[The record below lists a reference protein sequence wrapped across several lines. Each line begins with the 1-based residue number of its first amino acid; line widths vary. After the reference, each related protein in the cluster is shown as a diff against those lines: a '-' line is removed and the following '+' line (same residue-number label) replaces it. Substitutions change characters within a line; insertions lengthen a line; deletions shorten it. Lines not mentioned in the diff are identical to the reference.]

1 MANPLFKHLLVTG
14 MLCAGTTLLFT
25 GCIDD
30 SYDLNKVDLTMK
42 LNTEGLG
49 VKLGNTDLIALAD
62 IIDEDETVKTEANGL
77 YYLVKDGTSN
87 FNVKVDN
94 MTTSFNDTKLDM
106 DAPVLEYK
114 DVYEQLR
121 DKGFPVTHG
130 STLPIPVGFEM
141 HGSAEGN
148 QKIDFSITDVND
160 VKQVK
165 TIDLQRSK
173 VALTLTEAN
182 HPATLNLGVTHLK
195 NIRLYLPKFLGV
207 TDVAPGW
214 ELKEGN
220 VLVYTKNGGTY
231 NYNRNNPEIC
241 SVYLNKVALDQTKN
255 QGLVNEKK
263 EIELTPAE
271 LNIRMTAEQV
281 FFENRAGRELSMN
294 VGDQASV
301 RLDIKVPNNVLNIN
315 QVTGIFNPAINPDNE
330 RIDVSNDLPD
340 FLQDKDVRIVATNP
354 TIRFH
359 ANMSTLPVGID
370 MRGTLTAVKE
380 NGAFENG
387 ATTKVV
393 KLDKGVMEMGRDN
406 YVYYCNQGNTPYD
419 PEGAKAGAATVKNTA
434 NIGDLITELP
444 DYLEVN
450 LRDNQINVKNEYY
463 TVQLGR
469 DYHVDADYSV
479 FVPFEFDRG
488 LKVVYN
494 DSTESMHSDLK
505 DLSATGTLEVMA
517 DAYNTIP
524 LELLVGLKAVDVDG
538 NELPVE
544 FNTAE
549 AHVVPGDGS
558 TYTMNGEVKQRSGSE
573 VMTPIKITAKLDDKD
588 LLSRIDKLCFNI
600 HADATGSNKL
610 VSTQYLKLNNIKIKL
625 HAGVIADFN

>member
-30 SYDLNKVDLTMK
+30 SYDLDKVDLTMK
-42 LNTEGLG
+42 LNTDGLG

-62 IIDEDETVKTEANGL
+62 ILDEDETVKTEANGL

-106 DAPVLEYK
+106 NTPVLQYN
-114 DVYEQLR
+114 DVFKQLR
-121 DKGFPVTHG
+121 DAGIPVTEGH
-130 STLPIPVGFEM
+130 TLPIPADFEM
-141 HGSAEGN
+141 HGSAKGDQEV
-148 QKIDFSITDVND
+148 DFKITDVSD

-182 HPATLNLGVTHLK
+182 HPATLNLGVTRLK

-214 ELKEGN
+214 ELQEGN
-220 VLVYTKNGGTY
+220 VLVYTHNGGTY
-231 NYNRNNPEIC
+231 NYDRNKPEIC

-255 QGLVNEKK
+255 KGKVENGG
-263 EIELTPAE
+263 IELTPNE
-271 LNIRMTAEQV
+271 LNVTMTAEQV

-301 RLDIKVPNNVLNIN
+301 RLDIKLPNNVLNIS
-315 QVTGIFNPAINPDNE
+315 QVTGIFNPTINPDNE
-330 RIDVSNDLPD
+330 RIDVSSDLPD
-340 FLQDKDVRIVATNP
+340 FLQDKEVRIVATNP

-450 LRDNQINVKNEYY
+450 LKNNQINVKNEYY
-463 TVQLGR
+463 IVQLGR

-524 LELLVGLKAVDVDG
+524 LELLVGLKAIDVDG
-538 NELPVE
+538 NEVPVE
-544 FNTAE
+544 FNTVE
-549 AHVVPGDGS
+549 AHVAPGHGT
-558 TYTMNGEVKQRSGSE
+558 TYTMNGGVKQRSDSE

>member
-30 SYDLNKVDLTMK
+30 SYDLDKVDLTMK
-42 LNTEGLG
+42 LNTDGLG

-62 IIDEDETVKTEANGL
+62 ILDEDETVKTEANGL

-106 DAPVLEYK
+106 NTPVLQYN

-121 DKGFPVTHG
+121 DAGIPVTHG
-130 STLPIPVGFEM
+130 STLPIPANFEM
-141 HGSAEGN
+141 HGSAEGD
-148 QKIDFSITDVND
+148 QEVDFKITDVSD

-165 TIDLQRSK
+165 TIDLQKSK

-182 HPATLNLGVTHLK
+182 QPASLNLGVTRLK
-195 NIRLYLPKFLGV
+195 NVRLYLPKFLGV

-214 ELKEGN
+214 ELQEGN
-220 VLVYTKNGGTY
+220 VLVYTHNGGTY
-231 NYNRNNPEIC
+231 NYDRNKPEIC

-255 QGLVNEKK
+255 EGKVENGN
-263 EIELTPAE
+263 IELKPYE
-271 LNIRMTAEQV
+271 LNVRMTAEQV
-281 FFENRAGRELSMN
+281 YFENRAGRELSMN
-294 VGDQASV
+294 EGDQASV
-301 RLDIKVPNNVLNIN
+301 RLDIKVPNNKLNIS
-315 QVTGIFNPAINPDNE
+315 QVTGIFNPAIDPDNE

-444 DYLEVN
+444 DYLEVDLKN
-450 LRDNQINVKNEYY
+450 NQINVKNEYY

-505 DLSATGTLEVMA
+505 DLSATGTLEVVA

-524 LELLVGLKAVDVDG
+524 LELLVGLKAIDVDG

-544 FNTAE
+544 FNTVE
-549 AHVVPGDGS
+549 AHVAPGDGS

>member
-30 SYDLNKVDLTMK
+30 SYDLDKVDLTMK
-42 LNTEGLG
+42 LNTDGLG

-62 IIDEDETVKTEANGL
+62 ILDEDETVKTEANGL

-106 DAPVLEYK
+106 DAPVLQYN
-114 DVYEQLR
+114 DVYEQLETA
-121 DKGFPVTHG
+121 GVPVVDG
-130 STLPIPVGFEM
+130 KPLPIPADFEM

-160 VKQVK
+160 VKEVK
-165 TIDLQRSK
+165 TIDLYKSK

-182 HPATLNLGVTHLK
+182 HPATLNLGVTRLK

-220 VLVYTKNGGTY
+220 VLVYTLNGGTY

-255 QGLVNEKK
+255 NGKVENGS
-263 EIELTPAE
+263 IELTPAE
-271 LNIRMTAEQV
+271 LNIKMTAEQV
-281 FFENRAGRELSMN
+281 YFENRAGRELSMN

-301 RLDIKVPNNVLNIN
+301 RLDIKVPNNVLNIS
-315 QVTGIFNPAINPDNE
+315 QVTGIFNPAIDPDNE

-340 FLQDKDVRIVATNP
+340 FLQDKEVRIVATNP

-387 ATTKVV
+387 APTKVV

-450 LRDNQINVKNEYY
+450 LKNNQINVKNEYY

-549 AHVVPGDGS
+549 AHVAPGDGS

>member
-30 SYDLNKVDLTMK
+30 SYDLDKVDLTMK
-42 LNTEGLG
+42 LNTDGLG

-62 IIDEDETVKTEANGL
+62 ILDEDETVKTEANGL

-106 DAPVLEYK
+106 NTPVLQYN
-114 DVYEQLR
+114 DVFKQLQ
-121 DKGFPVTHG
+121 DAGIPVTEG
-130 STLPIPVGFEM
+130 NTLPIPVDFEM
-141 HGSAEGN
+141 HGSAKGDQEV
-148 QKIDFSITDVND
+148 DFKITDVSD

-165 TIDLQRSK
+165 TIDLQKSK

-182 HPATLNLGVTHLK
+182 QPASLNLGVTRLK

-220 VLVYTKNGGTY
+220 VLVYTLNGGIY

-241 SVYLNKVALDQTKN
+241 SVYLNKVALDQTENKGKVEN
-255 QGLVNEKK
+255 GG
-263 EIELTPAE
+263 IELTPNE
-271 LNIRMTAEQV
+271 LNVTMTAEQV

-301 RLDIKVPNNVLNIN
+301 RLDIKVPNNKLNIS
-315 QVTGIFNPAINPDNE
+315 QVTGIFNPAIDPDNE

-444 DYLEVN
+444 DYLEVDLKN
-450 LRDNQINVKNEYY
+450 NQINVKNEYY

-538 NELPVE
+538 NVVPVE
-544 FNTAE
+544 FNTVE
-549 AHVVPGDGS
+549 AHVAPGHGT
-558 TYTMNGEVKQRSGSE
+558 TYTMNGGVKQRSDSE

>member
-30 SYDLNKVDLTMK
+30 SYDLDKVDLTMK
-42 LNTEGLG
+42 LNTDGLG

-62 IIDEDETVKTEANGL
+62 ILDEDETVKTEANGL

-94 MTTSFNDTKLDM
+94 MTTSFNDTELDM
-106 DAPVLEYK
+106 NTPVLQYN
-114 DVYEQLR
+114 DVFEQLR
-121 DKGFPVTHG
+121 DAGIPVTHG
-130 STLPIPVGFEM
+130 STLPIPADFEM
-141 HGSAEGN
+141 HGSAEGD
-148 QKIDFSITDVND
+148 QEVKFSITGVSD

-173 VALTLTEAN
+173 VALTLSEAN
-182 HPATLNLGVTHLK
+182 SRPDLNLGVTRLK
-195 NIRLYLPKFLGV
+195 NVRLYLPKFLGV

-220 VLVYTKNGGTY
+220 VLVYTLNGGTY
-231 NYNRNNPEIC
+231 NYNRNHTEIC
-241 SVYLNKVALDQTKN
+241 SVYLNKVALDQTENKGKVEN
-255 QGLVNEKK
+255 GG
-263 EIELTPAE
+263 IELTPNE
-271 LNIRMTAEQV
+271 LKVRMTAEQV
-281 FFENRAGRELSMN
+281 YFENRAGRELSMN
-294 VGDQASV
+294 EGDQASV
-301 RLDIKVPNNVLNIN
+301 RLDIKVPNNVLNIS
-315 QVTGIFNPAINPDNE
+315 QVTGIFNPAIDPDNE

-444 DYLEVN
+444 DYLEVDLKN
-450 LRDNQINVKNEYY
+450 NQINVKNEYY

-549 AHVVPGDGS
+549 AHVAPGDGS
-558 TYTMNGEVKQRSGSE
+558 TYTMNGEVKERSGSE

>member
-30 SYDLNKVDLTMK
+30 SYDLDKVDLTMK
-42 LNTEGLG
+42 LNTDGLG

-62 IIDEDETVKTEANGL
+62 ILDEDETVKTEANGL

-106 DAPVLEYK
+106 NTPVLQYN
-114 DVYEQLR
+114 DVFKQLQ
-121 DKGFPVTHG
+121 DAGIPVTEG
-130 STLPIPVGFEM
+130 NTLPIPVDFEM
-141 HGSAEGN
+141 HGSAKGDQEV
-148 QKIDFSITDVND
+148 DFKITDVSD

-165 TIDLQRSK
+165 TIDLQKSK

-182 HPATLNLGVTHLK
+182 QPASLNLGVTRLK

-220 VLVYTKNGGTY
+220 VLVYTLNGGIY

-241 SVYLNKVALDQTKN
+241 SVYLNKVALDQTENKGKVEN
-255 QGLVNEKK
+255 GG
-263 EIELTPAE
+263 IELTPNE
-271 LNIRMTAEQV
+271 LNVTMTAEQV
-281 FFENRAGRELSMN
+281 YFENRAGRELSMN

-301 RLDIKVPNNVLNIN
+301 RLDIKVPNNKLNIS
-315 QVTGIFNPAINPDNE
+315 QVTGIFNPAIDPDDE

-340 FLQDKDVRIVATNP
+340 FLQDKEVRIVATNP

-370 MRGTLTAVKE
+370 MRGTLTAVKD

-406 YVYYCNQGNTPYD
+406 YVYYCNQDNTPYD

-450 LRDNQINVKNEYY
+450 LKNNQINVKNEYY

-538 NELPVE
+538 NVVPVE
-544 FNTAE
+544 FNTVE
-549 AHVVPGDGS
+549 AHVAPGHGT
-558 TYTMNGEVKQRSGSE
+558 TYTMNGGVKQRSDSE

>member
-30 SYDLNKVDLTMK
+30 SYDLDKVDLTMK
-42 LNTEGLG
+42 LNTDGLG

-62 IIDEDETVKTEANGL
+62 ILDEDETVKTEANGL

-106 DAPVLEYK
+106 NTPVLQYN

-121 DKGFPVTHG
+121 DAGIPVTHG
-130 STLPIPVGFEM
+130 STLPIPANFEM
-141 HGSAEGN
+141 HGSAEGD
-148 QKIDFSITDVND
+148 QEVDFKITDVSD

-165 TIDLQRSK
+165 TIDLQKSK

-182 HPATLNLGVTHLK
+182 QPASLNLGVTRLK
-195 NIRLYLPKFLGV
+195 NVRLYLPKFLGV

-220 VLVYTKNGGTY
+220 VLVYTLNGGTY

-241 SVYLNKVALDQTKN
+241 SVYLNKVALDKTENKGKVEN
-255 QGLVNEKK
+255 GG
-263 EIELTPAE
+263 IELTPNE
-271 LNIRMTAEQV
+271 LKVRMTAEQV

-301 RLDIKVPNNVLNIN
+301 RLDIKVPNNKLNIS
-315 QVTGIFNPAINPDNE
+315 QVTGIFNPAIDPDNE

-340 FLQDKDVRIVATNP
+340 FLQDKEVRIVATNP

-444 DYLEVN
+444 DYLEVDLKN
-450 LRDNQINVKNEYY
+450 NQINVKNEYY

-538 NELPVE
+538 NEVPVE

-549 AHVVPGDGS
+549 AHVAPGDGS

>member
-30 SYDLNKVDLTMK
+30 SYDLDKVDLTMK
-42 LNTEGLG
+42 LNTDGLG

-62 IIDEDETVKTEANGL
+62 ILDEDETVKTEANGL

-106 DAPVLEYK
+106 NTPVLQYD
-114 DVYEQLR
+114 DVFKQLQ
-121 DKGFPVTHG
+121 DAGIPVTEG
-130 STLPIPVGFEM
+130 NTLPIPVDFEM
-141 HGSAEGN
+141 HGSAKGDQEV
-148 QKIDFSITDVND
+148 DFKITDVSD

-165 TIDLQRSK
+165 TIDLQKSK

-182 HPATLNLGVTHLK
+182 QPASLNLGVTRLK

-220 VLVYTKNGGTY
+220 VLVYTLNGGIY

-241 SVYLNKVALDQTKN
+241 SVYLNKVALDKTENKGKVEN
-255 QGLVNEKK
+255 GG
-263 EIELTPAE
+263 IELTPNE
-271 LNIRMTAEQV
+271 LNVTMTAEQV

-301 RLDIKVPNNVLNIN
+301 RLDIKVPNNKLNIS
-315 QVTGIFNPAINPDNE
+315 QVTGIFNPAIDPDNE

-340 FLQDKDVRIVATNP
+340 FLQDKEVRIVATNP

-444 DYLEVN
+444 DYLEVDLKN
-450 LRDNQINVKNEYY
+450 NQINVKNEYY

-538 NELPVE
+538 NEVPVE

-549 AHVVPGDGS
+549 AHVAPGDGS

>member
-30 SYDLNKVDLTMK
+30 SYDLDKVDLTMK
-42 LNTEGLG
+42 LNTDGLG

-62 IIDEDETVKTEANGL
+62 ILDEDETVKTEANGL

-106 DAPVLEYK
+106 NTPVLQYN

-121 DKGFPVTHG
+121 DAGIPVTHG
-130 STLPIPVGFEM
+130 STLPIPADFEM
-141 HGSAEGN
+141 HGSAEGD
-148 QKIDFSITDVND
+148 QEVDFKITDVSD

-182 HPATLNLGVTHLK
+182 QPASLNLGVTHLK
-195 NIRLYLPKFLGV
+195 KVRLYLPKFLGV

-220 VLVYTKNGGTY
+220 VLVYTLNGGTY

-241 SVYLNKVALDQTKN
+241 SVYLNKVALDQTENKGKVEN
-255 QGLVNEKK
+255 GG
-263 EIELTPAE
+263 IELTPNE
-271 LNIRMTAEQV
+271 LKVRMTAEQV
-281 FFENRAGRELSMN
+281 YFENRAGRELSMN
-294 VGDQASV
+294 EGDQASV
-301 RLDIKVPNNVLNIN
+301 RLDIQLPNNVLNIS

-330 RIDVSNDLPD
+330 RIDVSSDLPD
-340 FLQDKDVRIVATNP
+340 FLQDKEVRIVATNP

-444 DYLEVN
+444 DYLEVDLKN
-450 LRDNQINVKNEYY
+450 NQINVKNEYY

-538 NELPVE
+538 NVVPVE

-549 AHVVPGDGS
+549 AHVAPGDGS

-573 VMTPIKITAKLDDKD
+573 VMTPIKITAKLEDKD

>member
-30 SYDLNKVDLTMK
+30 SYDLDKVDLTMK
-42 LNTEGLG
+42 LNTDGLG

-62 IIDEDETVKTEANGL
+62 ILDEDETVKTEANGL

-106 DAPVLEYK
+106 NTPVLQYN
-114 DVYEQLR
+114 DVFKQLQ
-121 DKGFPVTHG
+121 DAGIPVTEG
-130 STLPIPVGFEM
+130 NTLPIPVDFEM
-141 HGSAEGN
+141 HGSAKGDQEV
-148 QKIDFSITDVND
+148 DFKITDVSD

-165 TIDLQRSK
+165 TIDLQKSK

-182 HPATLNLGVTHLK
+182 QPASLNLGVTRLK

-220 VLVYTKNGGTY
+220 VLVYTLNGGIY

-241 SVYLNKVALDQTKN
+241 SVYLNKVALDQTENKGKVEN
-255 QGLVNEKK
+255 GG
-263 EIELTPAE
+263 IELTPNE
-271 LNIRMTAEQV
+271 LNVTMTAEQV

-301 RLDIKVPNNVLNIN
+301 RLDIKVPNNVLNIS
-315 QVTGIFNPAINPDNE
+315 QVTGIFNPAIDPDNE

-340 FLQDKDVRIVATNP
+340 FLQDKEVRIVATNP

-450 LRDNQINVKNEYY
+450 LKNNQINVKNEYY

-505 DLSATGTLEVMA
+505 DLSATGTLEVVA

-524 LELLVGLKAVDVDG
+524 LELLVGLKAIDVDG

-544 FNTAE
+544 FNTVE
-549 AHVVPGDGS
+549 AHVAPGDGS

>member
-30 SYDLNKVDLTMK
+30 SYDLDKVDLTMK
-42 LNTEGLG
+42 LNTDGLG

-62 IIDEDETVKTEANGL
+62 ILDEDETVKTEANGL

-106 DAPVLEYK
+106 NTPVLQYN
-114 DVYEQLR
+114 DVKEQLETVGVFVE
-121 DKGFPVTHG
+121 KHKP
-130 STLPIPVGFEM
+130 LPIPANFEM
-141 HGSAEGN
+141 HGSAEGD
-148 QKIDFSITDVND
+148 QEVDFKITDVSD

-182 HPATLNLGVTHLK
+182 KPASLNLGVTRLK
-195 NIRLYLPKFLGV
+195 NVRLYLPKFLGV

-220 VLVYTKNGGTY
+220 VLVYTLNGGTY

-241 SVYLNKVALDQTKN
+241 SVYLNKVALDQTEHKGKVEN
-255 QGLVNEKK
+255 GG
-263 EIELTPAE
+263 IELTPNE
-271 LNIRMTAEQV
+271 LNVRMTAEQV
-281 FFENRAGRELSMN
+281 YFENRAGRELSMN
-294 VGDQASV
+294 EGDQASV
-301 RLDIKVPNNVLNIN
+301 RLDIKVPNNVLNIS
-315 QVTGIFNPAINPDNE
+315 QVTGIFNPAIDPDNE

-444 DYLEVN
+444 DYLEVDLKN
-450 LRDNQINVKNEYY
+450 NQINVKNEYY

-538 NELPVE
+538 NVVPVE
-544 FNTAE
+544 FNTVE
-549 AHVVPGDGS
+549 AHVAPGDGS
-558 TYTMNGEVKQRSGSE
+558 TYTMNGEVKERSGSE

>member
-30 SYDLNKVDLTMK
+30 SYDLDKVDLTMK
-42 LNTEGLG
+42 LNTDGLG

-62 IIDEDETVKTEANGL
+62 ILDEDETVKTEANGL

-114 DVYEQLR
+114 DVREQLEAH
-121 DKGFPVTHG
+121 GVPVVDG
-130 STLPIPVGFEM
+130 KPLPIPADFEM

-148 QKIDFSITDVND
+148 QKIDFSITDVKD
-160 VKQVK
+160 VTEVK
-165 TIDLQRSK
+165 TIDLYKSK
-173 VALTLTEAN
+173 VALTLKEAN
-182 HPATLNLGVTHLK
+182 KPKELNLGVTHLK

-220 VLVYTKNGGTY
+220 VLVYTNNGGIY
-231 NYNRNNPEIC
+231 NYNRNNSEIC
-241 SVYLNKVALDQTKN
+241 SVYLNKVALDQTEHNGKVEN
-255 QGLVNEKK
+255 GG
-263 EIELTPAE
+263 IELTPNE
-271 LNIRMTAEQV
+271 LNVRMTAEQV

-301 RLDIKVPNNVLNIN
+301 RLDIKVPNNKLNIS
-315 QVTGIFNPAINPDNE
+315 QVTGIFNPAIDPDNE

-340 FLQDKDVRIVATNP
+340 FLQDKEVRIVATNP

-444 DYLEVN
+444 DYLEVDLKN
-450 LRDNQINVKNEYY
+450 NQINVKNEYY

-538 NELPVE
+538 NVVPVE
-544 FNTAE
+544 FNTVE
-549 AHVVPGDGS
+549 AHVAPGHGT
-558 TYTMNGEVKQRSGSE
+558 TYTMNGGVKQRSDSE

>member
-30 SYDLNKVDLTMK
+30 SYDLDKVDLTMK
-42 LNTEGLG
+42 LNTDGLG

-62 IIDEDETVKTEANGL
+62 ILDEDETVKTEANGL

-106 DAPVLEYK
+106 NTPVLQYK
-114 DVYEQLR
+114 DVFEQLR
-121 DKGFPVTHG
+121 DAGIPVTEG
-130 STLPIPVGFEM
+130 STLPIPADFEM
-141 HGSAEGN
+141 HGSAKGDQEV
-148 QKIDFSITDVND
+148 DFKITDVSN

-182 HPATLNLGVTHLK
+182 HPATLNLGVTRLK

-220 VLVYTKNGGTY
+220 VLVYTLNGGTY

-241 SVYLNKVALDQTKN
+241 SVYLNKVALDQTENKGKVEN
-255 QGLVNEKK
+255 GG
-263 EIELTPAE
+263 IELTPNE
-271 LNIRMTAEQV
+271 LNVTMTAEQV

-301 RLDIKVPNNVLNIN
+301 RLDIKVPNNVLNIS
-315 QVTGIFNPAINPDNE
+315 QVTGIFNPAIDPDNE

-340 FLQDKDVRIVATNP
+340 FLQDKEVRIVATNP

-450 LRDNQINVKNEYY
+450 LKNNQINVKNEYY

-538 NELPVE
+538 NEVPVE

-549 AHVVPGDGS
+549 AHVAPGDGS
-558 TYTMNGEVKQRSGSE
+558 TYTMNGEVKERSGSE

>member
-30 SYDLNKVDLTMK
+30 SYDLDKVDLTMK
-42 LNTEGLG
+42 LNTDGLG

-62 IIDEDETVKTEANGL
+62 ILDEDETVKTEANGL

-106 DAPVLEYK
+106 NTPVLQYN

-121 DKGFPVTHG
+121 DAGIPVTHG
-130 STLPIPVGFEM
+130 STLPIPANFEM
-141 HGSAEGN
+141 HGSAEGD
-148 QKIDFSITDVND
+148 QEVDFKITDVSD

-165 TIDLQRSK
+165 TIDLYKSK

-182 HPATLNLGVTHLK
+182 HPATLNLGVTRLK

-220 VLVYTKNGGTY
+220 VLVYTLNGGTY

-241 SVYLNKVALDQTKN
+241 SVYLNKVALDQTENKGKVEN
-255 QGLVNEKK
+255 GG
-263 EIELTPAE
+263 IELTPNE
-271 LNIRMTAEQV
+271 LNVRMTAEQV

-340 FLQDKDVRIVATNP
+340 FLQDKEVRIVATNP

-444 DYLEVN
+444 DYLEVDLKN
-450 LRDNQINVKNEYY
+450 NQINVKNEYY

-538 NELPVE
+538 NEVPVE

-549 AHVVPGDGS
+549 AHVAPGDGS

-573 VMTPIKITAKLDDKD
+573 VMTPIKITAKLDNKD

>member
-30 SYDLNKVDLTMK
+30 SYDLDKVDLTMK
-42 LNTEGLG
+42 LNTDGLG

-62 IIDEDETVKTEANGL
+62 ILDEDETVKTEANGL

-106 DAPVLEYK
+106 NTPVLQYN

-121 DKGFPVTHG
+121 DAGIPVTHG
-130 STLPIPVGFEM
+130 STLPIPADFEM
-141 HGSAEGN
+141 HGSAEGD
-148 QKIDFSITDVND
+148 QEVDFKITDVSD

-165 TIDLQRSK
+165 TIDLQKSK

-182 HPATLNLGVTHLK
+182 HPATLNLGVTRLK
-195 NIRLYLPKFLGV
+195 NIRLYLPKILGV

-220 VLVYTKNGGTY
+220 VLVYTGNGGTY
-231 NYNRNNPEIC
+231 IYNRNNPEIC
-241 SVYLNKVALDQTKN
+241 SVYLNKVALDQTDK
-255 QGLVNEKK
+255 QGKVENGN
-263 EIELTPAE
+263 IELTPNE
-271 LNIRMTAEQV
+271 LKVRMTAEQV
-281 FFENRAGRELSMN
+281 YFENRAGRELSMN

-301 RLDIKVPNNVLNIN
+301 RLDIKVPNNKLNIS
-315 QVTGIFNPAINPDNE
+315 QVTGIFNPAIDPDNE
-330 RIDVSNDLPD
+330 RIDVSSDLPD

-370 MRGTLTAVKE
+370 MSGTLTAVKE

-444 DYLEVN
+444 DYLEVDLKN
-450 LRDNQINVKNEYY
+450 NQINVKNEYY

-538 NELPVE
+538 NEVPVE

-549 AHVVPGDGS
+549 AHVAPGDGS

>member
-30 SYDLNKVDLTMK
+30 SYDLDKVDLTMK
-42 LNTEGLG
+42 LNTDGLG

-62 IIDEDETVKTEANGL
+62 ILDEDETVKTEANGL

-106 DAPVLEYK
+106 NTPVLQYN

-121 DKGFPVTHG
+121 DAGIPVTHG
-130 STLPIPVGFEM
+130 STLPIPANFEM
-141 HGSAEGN
+141 HGSAEGD
-148 QKIDFSITDVND
+148 QEVDFKITDVSD

-165 TIDLQRSK
+165 TIDLQKSK

-182 HPATLNLGVTHLK
+182 QPASLNLGVTRLK

-220 VLVYTKNGGTY
+220 VLVYTLNGGTY

-241 SVYLNKVALDQTKN
+241 SVYLNKVALDKTEHKGKVEN
-255 QGLVNEKK
+255 GG
-263 EIELTPAE
+263 IELTPNE
-271 LNIRMTAEQV
+271 LNVRMTAEQV
-281 FFENRAGRELSMN
+281 YFENRAGRELSMN
-294 VGDQASV
+294 EGDQASV
-301 RLDIKVPNNVLNIN
+301 RLDIKVPNSVLNIS
-315 QVTGIFNPAINPDNE
+315 QVTGIFNPAIDPDNE

-340 FLQDKDVRIVATNP
+340 FLQDKEVRIVATNP

-444 DYLEVN
+444 DYLEVDLKN
-450 LRDNQINVKNEYY
+450 NQINVKNEYY

-538 NELPVE
+538 NEVPVE

-549 AHVVPGDGS
+549 AHVAPGDGS

>member
-30 SYDLNKVDLTMK
+30 SYDLDKVDLTMK
-42 LNTEGLG
+42 LNTDGLG

-62 IIDEDETVKTEANGL
+62 ILDEDETVKTEANGL

-106 DAPVLEYK
+106 NTPVLQYN

-121 DKGFPVTHG
+121 DAGIPVTHG
-130 STLPIPVGFEM
+130 STLPIPANFEM
-141 HGSAEGN
+141 HGSAEGD
-148 QKIDFSITDVND
+148 QEVDFKITDVSD

-165 TIDLQRSK
+165 TIDLQKSK

-182 HPATLNLGVTHLK
+182 QPASLNLGVTRLK

-220 VLVYTKNGGTY
+220 VLVYTLNGGTY

-241 SVYLNKVALDQTKN
+241 SVYLNKVALDQTEHKGKVEN
-255 QGLVNEKK
+255 GG
-263 EIELTPAE
+263 IELTPNE
-271 LNIRMTAEQV
+271 LNVRMTAEQV
-281 FFENRAGRELSMN
+281 YFENRAGRELSMN

-301 RLDIKVPNNVLNIN
+301 RLDIKVPNNVLNIS
-315 QVTGIFNPAINPDNE
+315 QVTGIFNPAIDPDNE

-340 FLQDKDVRIVATNP
+340 FLQDKEVRIVATNP

-444 DYLEVN
+444 DYLEVDLKN
-450 LRDNQINVKNEYY
+450 NQINVKNEYY

-549 AHVVPGDGS
+549 AHVAPGDGS

>member
-30 SYDLNKVDLTMK
+30 SYDLDKVDLTMK
-42 LNTEGLG
+42 LNTDGLG

-62 IIDEDETVKTEANGL
+62 ILDEDETVKTEANGL

-106 DAPVLEYK
+106 NTPVLQYN

-121 DKGFPVTHG
+121 DAGIPVTHG
-130 STLPIPVGFEM
+130 STLPIPADFEM
-141 HGSAEGN
+141 HGSAEGD
-148 QKIDFSITDVND
+148 QEVDFKITDVSD

-182 HPATLNLGVTHLK
+182 QPATLNLGVTRLK

-220 VLVYTKNGGTY
+220 VLVYTLNGGIY

-241 SVYLNKVALDQTKN
+241 SVYLNKVALDQTEHKGKVEN
-255 QGLVNEKK
+255 GG
-263 EIELTPAE
+263 IELTPNE
-271 LNIRMTAEQV
+271 LNVTMTAEQV

-301 RLDIKVPNNVLNIN
+301 RLDIKVPNNKLNIS
-315 QVTGIFNPAINPDNE
+315 QVTGIFNPAIDPDNE
-330 RIDVSNDLPD
+330 RIDVSSDLPD
-340 FLQDKDVRIVATNP
+340 FLQDKEVRIVATNP

-387 ATTKVV
+387 APTKVV

-444 DYLEVN
+444 DYLEVDLKN
-450 LRDNQINVKNEYY
+450 NQINVKNEYY

-538 NELPVE
+538 NEVPVE

-549 AHVVPGDGS
+549 AHVAPGDGS

-573 VMTPIKITAKLDDKD
+573 VMTPIKITAKLDDEN

>member
-30 SYDLNKVDLTMK
+30 SYDLDKVDLTMK
-42 LNTEGLG
+42 LNTDGLG

-62 IIDEDETVKTEANGL
+62 ILDEDETVKTEANGL

-106 DAPVLEYK
+106 NTPVLQYN

-121 DKGFPVTHG
+121 NAGIPVTHG
-130 STLPIPVGFEM
+130 STLPIPADFEM
-141 HGSAEGN
+141 HGSAEGD
-148 QKIDFSITDVND
+148 QKVDFSITGVSD

-165 TIDLQRSK
+165 TIDLQKSK

-182 HPATLNLGVTHLK
+182 KPASLNLGVTRLK
-195 NIRLYLPKFLGV
+195 NVRLYLPKILGV

-220 VLVYTKNGGTY
+220 VLVYTLNGGTY

-241 SVYLNKVALDQTKN
+241 SVYLNKVALDQTEHKGKVEN
-255 QGLVNEKK
+255 GG
-263 EIELTPAE
+263 IELTPE
-271 LNIRMTAEQV
+271 DLKVRMTAEQV
-281 FFENRAGRELSMN
+281 YFENRAGRELSMN
-294 VGDQASV
+294 EGDQASV
-301 RLDIKVPNNVLNIN
+301 RLDIKVPNSVLNIS
-315 QVTGIFNPAINPDNE
+315 QVTGKFNPAINPDNE
-330 RIDVSNDLPD
+330 RIDVSSDLPD
-340 FLQDKDVRIVATNP
+340 FLQDKEVRIVATNP

-549 AHVVPGDGS
+549 AHVAPGDGS

-573 VMTPIKITAKLDDKD
+573 VMTPIKITAKLEDKD

>member
-30 SYDLNKVDLTMK
+30 SYDLDKVDLTMK
-42 LNTEGLG
+42 LNTDGLG

-62 IIDEDETVKTEANGL
+62 ILDEDETVKTEANGL

-106 DAPVLEYK
+106 NTPVLQYN

-121 DKGFPVTHG
+121 NAGIPVTEH
-130 STLPIPVGFEM
+130 STLPIPADFEM
-141 HGSAEGN
+141 HGSAEGD
-148 QKIDFSITDVND
+148 QKVDFSITGVSD

-165 TIDLQRSK
+165 TIDLQKSK

-182 HPATLNLGVTHLK
+182 KPASLNLGVTRLK
-195 NIRLYLPKFLGV
+195 NVRLYLPKILGV

-220 VLVYTKNGGTY
+220 VLVYTLNGGTY

-241 SVYLNKVALDQTKN
+241 SVYLNKVALDQTEHKGKVEN
-255 QGLVNEKK
+255 GG
-263 EIELTPAE
+263 IELTPE
-271 LNIRMTAEQV
+271 DLKVRMTAEQV
-281 FFENRAGRELSMN
+281 YFENRAGRELSMN
-294 VGDQASV
+294 EGDQASV
-301 RLDIKVPNNVLNIN
+301 RLDIKVPNSVLNIS

-330 RIDVSNDLPD
+330 RIDVSSDLPD
-340 FLQDKDVRIVATNP
+340 FLQDKEVRIVATNP

-444 DYLEVN
+444 DYLEVDLKN
-450 LRDNQINVKNEYY
+450 NQINVKNEYY

-549 AHVVPGDGS
+549 AHVAPGDGS

-573 VMTPIKITAKLDDKD
+573 VMTPIKITAKLDDEN

>member
-30 SYDLNKVDLTMK
+30 SYDLDKVDLTMK
-42 LNTEGLG
+42 LNTDGLG

-62 IIDEDETVKTEANGL
+62 ILDEDETVKTEANGL

-106 DAPVLEYK
+106 NTPVLQYN

-121 DKGFPVTHG
+121 DAGIPVTHG
-130 STLPIPVGFEM
+130 STLPIPANFEM
-141 HGSAEGN
+141 HGSAEGD
-148 QKIDFSITDVND
+148 QEVDFKITDVSD

-165 TIDLQRSK
+165 TIDLQKSK

-182 HPATLNLGVTHLK
+182 QPASLNLGVTRLK

-220 VLVYTKNGGTY
+220 VLVYTLNGGTY

-241 SVYLNKVALDQTKN
+241 SVYLNKVALDQTEHKGKVEN
-255 QGLVNEKK
+255 GG
-263 EIELTPAE
+263 IELTPNE
-271 LNIRMTAEQV
+271 LNVRMTAEQV

-301 RLDIKVPNNVLNIN
+301 RLDIKVPNNKLNIS

-340 FLQDKDVRIVATNP
+340 FLQDKEVRIVATNP

-444 DYLEVN
+444 DYLEVDLKN
-450 LRDNQINVKNEYY
+450 NQINVKNEYY

-505 DLSATGTLEVMA
+505 DLSATGTLEVIA

-549 AHVVPGDGS
+549 AHVAPGDGS

>member
-30 SYDLNKVDLTMK
+30 SYDLDKVDLTMK
-42 LNTEGLG
+42 LNTDGLG

-62 IIDEDETVKTEANGL
+62 ILDEDETVKTEANGL

-106 DAPVLEYK
+106 NTPVLQYN
-114 DVYEQLR
+114 DVKEQLETVGVFVE
-121 DKGFPVTHG
+121 KHKP
-130 STLPIPVGFEM
+130 LPIPANFEM
-141 HGSAEGN
+141 HGSAEGD
-148 QKIDFSITDVND
+148 QEVDFKITDVSD

-182 HPATLNLGVTHLK
+182 KPASLNLGVTHLK
-195 NIRLYLPKFLGV
+195 NVRLYLPKFLGV

-220 VLVYTKNGGTY
+220 VLVYTLNGGTY

-241 SVYLNKVALDQTKN
+241 SVYLNKVALDQTENKGKVEN
-255 QGLVNEKK
+255 GG
-263 EIELTPAE
+263 IELTPNE
-271 LNIRMTAEQV
+271 LKVRMTAEQV
-281 FFENRAGRELSMN
+281 YFENRAGRELSMN
-294 VGDQASV
+294 EGDQASV
-301 RLDIKVPNNVLNIN
+301 RLDIKVPNNVLNIS
-315 QVTGIFNPAINPDNE
+315 QVTGIFNPAIDPDNE

-444 DYLEVN
+444 DYLEVDLKN
-450 LRDNQINVKNEYY
+450 NQINVKNEYY

-549 AHVVPGDGS
+549 AHVAPGDGS
-558 TYTMNGEVKQRSGSE
+558 TYTMNGEVKERSGSE

>member
-30 SYDLNKVDLTMK
+30 SYDLDKVDLTMK

-62 IIDEDETVKTEANGL
+62 ILDEDETVKTEANGL

-106 DAPVLEYK
+106 NTPVLQYN
-114 DVYEQLR
+114 DVFKQLQ
-121 DKGFPVTHG
+121 DAGIPVTEG
-130 STLPIPVGFEM
+130 NTLPIPADFEM
-141 HGSAEGN
+141 HGSAKGDQEV
-148 QKIDFSITDVND
+148 DFKITDVSD

-165 TIDLQRSK
+165 TIDLQKSK

-182 HPATLNLGVTHLK
+182 QPASLNLGVTRLK

-214 ELKEGN
+214 ELQEGN
-220 VLVYTKNGGTY
+220 VLVYTHNGGIY

-255 QGLVNEKK
+255 NGKVENGS
-263 EIELTPAE
+263 IELTPNE
-271 LNIRMTAEQV
+271 LNVTMTAEQV

-340 FLQDKDVRIVATNP
+340 FLQDKEVRIVATNP

-444 DYLEVN
+444 DYLEVDLKN
-450 LRDNQINVKNEYY
+450 NQINVKNEYY

-549 AHVVPGDGS
+549 AHVAPGDGS

>member
-30 SYDLNKVDLTMK
+30 SYDLDKVDLTMK
-42 LNTEGLG
+42 LNTDGLG

-62 IIDEDETVKTEANGL
+62 ILDEDETVKTEANGL

-114 DVYEQLR
+114 DVREQLEAH
-121 DKGFPVTHG
+121 GVPVVDG
-130 STLPIPVGFEM
+130 KPLPIPADFEM

-148 QKIDFSITDVND
+148 QKIDFSITDVKD
-160 VKQVK
+160 VTEVK
-165 TIDLQRSK
+165 TIDLYKSK
-173 VALTLTEAN
+173 VALTLKEAN
-182 HPATLNLGVTHLK
+182 KPKELNLGVTHLK

-220 VLVYTKNGGTY
+220 VLVYTNNGGIY
-231 NYNRNNPEIC
+231 NYNRNNSEIC
-241 SVYLNKVALDQTKN
+241 SVYLNKVALDQTEHNGKVEN
-255 QGLVNEKK
+255 GS
-263 EIELTPAE
+263 IELTPAE

-281 FFENRAGRELSMN
+281 YFKNRAGRELSME
-294 VGDQASV
+294 VGNQASV
-301 RLDIKVPNNVLNIN
+301 RLDIELPNNVLNIN
-315 QVTGIFNPAINPDNE
+315 QVTGKFNPAINPDDE
-330 RIDVSNDLPD
+330 RIDVSSDLPD
-340 FLQDKDVRIVATNP
+340 FLQDKEVRIVATNP

-450 LRDNQINVKNEYY
+450 LKNNQINVKNEYY

-538 NELPVE
+538 NEVPVE
-544 FNTAE
+544 FNTVE
-549 AHVVPGDGS
+549 AHVAPGDGS

>member
-30 SYDLNKVDLTMK
+30 SYDLDKVDLTMK

-106 DAPVLEYK
+106 NTPVLQYN

-121 DKGFPVTHG
+121 DAGIPVTHG
-130 STLPIPVGFEM
+130 STLPIPADFEM
-141 HGSAEGN
+141 HGSAEGD
-148 QKIDFSITDVND
+148 QQVDFEITDVSD

-165 TIDLQRSK
+165 TIDLQKSK

-182 HPATLNLGVTHLK
+182 HPATLNLGVTRLK

-220 VLVYTKNGGTY
+220 VLVYKNGGIY

-241 SVYLNKVALDQTKN
+241 SVYLNKVELDQTEHNGKVEN
-255 QGLVNEKK
+255 GS
-263 EIELTPAE
+263 IELTPAE

-281 FFENRAGRELSMN
+281 YFENRAGRELSMN

-315 QVTGIFNPAINPDNE
+315 QVTGIFNPVINPDNE

-387 ATTKVV
+387 ATTKEV
-393 KLDKGVMEMGRDN
+393 KLDNSVMEMGRDN
-406 YVYYCNQGNTPYD
+406 YVYYYQGNAPYD
-419 PEGAKAGAATVKNTA
+419 PEGAKAGAATVKNTDK
-434 NIGDLITELP
+434 IGDLITELP

-549 AHVVPGDGS
+549 AHVLPGDGS

-625 HAGVIADFN
+625 NAGVIADFN

>member
-30 SYDLNKVDLTMK
+30 SYDLDKVDLTMK
-42 LNTEGLG
+42 LNTDGLG

-62 IIDEDETVKTEANGL
+62 ILDEDETVKTEANGL

-106 DAPVLEYK
+106 NTPVLQYN

-121 DKGFPVTHG
+121 DAGIPVTHG
-130 STLPIPVGFEM
+130 STLPIPANFEM
-141 HGSAEGN
+141 HGSAEGD
-148 QKIDFSITDVND
+148 QEVDFKITDVSD

-165 TIDLQRSK
+165 TIDLQKSK

-182 HPATLNLGVTHLK
+182 QPASLNLGVTRLK

-220 VLVYTKNGGTY
+220 VLVYTLNGGTY

-241 SVYLNKVALDQTKN
+241 SVYLNKVALDKTEHKGKVEN
-255 QGLVNEKK
+255 GG
-263 EIELTPAE
+263 IELTPNE
-271 LNIRMTAEQV
+271 LNVRMTAEQV
-281 FFENRAGRELSMN
+281 YFENRAGRELSMN
-294 VGDQASV
+294 EGDQASV
-301 RLDIKVPNNVLNIN
+301 RLDIKVPNNKLNIS
-315 QVTGIFNPAINPDNE
+315 QVTGIFNPAIDPDNE

-340 FLQDKDVRIVATNP
+340 FLQDKEVRIVATNP

-444 DYLEVN
+444 DYLEVDLKN
-450 LRDNQINVKNEYY
+450 NQINVKNEYY

-538 NELPVE
+538 NEVPVE

-549 AHVVPGDGS
+549 AHVAPGYGS

>member
-30 SYDLNKVDLTMK
+30 SYDLDKVDLTMK
-42 LNTEGLG
+42 LNTDGLG

-62 IIDEDETVKTEANGL
+62 ILDEDETVKTEANGL

-106 DAPVLEYK
+106 DAPVLQYN

-121 DKGFPVTHG
+121 DAGIPVTEG
-130 STLPIPVGFEM
+130 STLPIPADFEM

-148 QKIDFSITDVND
+148 QKIDFSITDVKD
-160 VKQVK
+160 VTEVK
-165 TIDLQRSK
+165 TIDLYKSK

-182 HPATLNLGVTHLK
+182 SRPELNLGVTRLK

-220 VLVYTKNGGTY
+220 VLVYKNGGIY
-231 NYNRNNPEIC
+231 NYNRNKPEIC

-255 QGLVNEKK
+255 EGKVENGN
-263 EIELTPAE
+263 IELTPAE

-281 FFENRAGRELSMN
+281 YFENRAGRELSMN

-301 RLDIKVPNNVLNIN
+301 RLDIQVPNNVLNIS
-315 QVTGIFNPAINPDNE
+315 QVTGKFNPAINPDNE
-330 RIDVSNDLPD
+330 RIDVSSDLPD
-340 FLQDKDVRIVATNP
+340 FLQDKEVRIVATNP

-444 DYLEVN
+444 DYLEVDLKN
-450 LRDNQINVKNEYY
+450 NQINVKNEYY

-549 AHVVPGDGS
+549 AHVAPGDGS

>member
-30 SYDLNKVDLTMK
+30 SYDLDKVDLTMK
-42 LNTEGLG
+42 LNTDGLG

-62 IIDEDETVKTEANGL
+62 ILDEDETVKTEANGL

-114 DVYEQLR
+114 DVREQLEAH
-121 DKGFPVTHG
+121 GVPVVDG
-130 STLPIPVGFEM
+130 KPLPIPADFEM

-148 QKIDFSITDVND
+148 QKIDFSITDVKD
-160 VKQVK
+160 VTEVK
-165 TIDLQRSK
+165 TIDLYKSK
-173 VALTLTEAN
+173 VALTLKEAN
-182 HPATLNLGVTHLK
+182 KPKELNLGVTHLK

-220 VLVYTKNGGTY
+220 VLVYTNNGGIY
-231 NYNRNNPEIC
+231 NYNRNNSEIC
-241 SVYLNKVALDQTKN
+241 SVYLNKVALDQTEHNGKVEN
-255 QGLVNEKK
+255 GS
-263 EIELTPAE
+263 IELTPAE

-281 FFENRAGRELSMN
+281 YFKNRAGRELSME
-294 VGDQASV
+294 VGNQASV
-301 RLDIKVPNNVLNIN
+301 RLDIELPNNVLNIN
-315 QVTGIFNPAINPDNE
+315 QVTGKFNPAINPDDE

-444 DYLEVN
+444 DYLEVDLKN
-450 LRDNQINVKNEYY
+450 NQINVKNEYY

-538 NELPVE
+538 NEVPVE

-549 AHVVPGDGS
+549 AHVAPGDGS

>member
-30 SYDLNKVDLTMK
+30 SYDLDKVDLTMK

-106 DAPVLEYK
+106 DAPVLQYN

-121 DKGFPVTHG
+121 DAGIPVTEG
-130 STLPIPVGFEM
+130 STLPIPADFEM

-148 QKIDFSITDVND
+148 QKIDFSITDVKD
-160 VKQVK
+160 VTEVK
-165 TIDLQRSK
+165 TIDLYKSK

-182 HPATLNLGVTHLK
+182 SRPELNLGVTRLK

-220 VLVYTKNGGTY
+220 VLVYKNGGIY

-241 SVYLNKVALDQTKN
+241 SVYLNKVALDQTIHNGKVEN
-255 QGLVNEKK
+255 GS
-263 EIELTPAE
+263 IELTPAE

-281 FFENRAGRELSMN
+281 FFENRAGRELSMK
-294 VGDQASV
+294 VDDQASV
-301 RLDIKVPNNVLNIN
+301 RLDIQVPNNVLNIN

-380 NGAFENG
+380 SGTFENG
-387 ATTKVV
+387 ATTKKV

-419 PEGAKAGAATVKNTA
+419 PEGAKAGAATVENVQ

-549 AHVVPGDGS
+549 AHVLPGDGS

-625 HAGVIADFN
+625 NAGVIADFN

>member
-30 SYDLNKVDLTMK
+30 SYDLDKVDLTMK
-42 LNTEGLG
+42 LNTDGLG

-62 IIDEDETVKTEANGL
+62 ILDEDETVKTEANGL

-106 DAPVLEYK
+106 NTPVLQYN

-121 DKGFPVTHG
+121 DAGIPVTHG
-130 STLPIPVGFEM
+130 STLPIPANFEM
-141 HGSAEGN
+141 HGSAEGD
-148 QKIDFSITDVND
+148 QEVDFKITDVSD

-165 TIDLQRSK
+165 TIDLQKSK

-182 HPATLNLGVTHLK
+182 QPASLNLGVTRLK
-195 NIRLYLPKFLGV
+195 NVRLYLPKFLGV

-220 VLVYTKNGGTY
+220 VLVYTLNGGTY

-241 SVYLNKVALDQTKN
+241 SVYLNKVALDQTENKGKVEN
-255 QGLVNEKK
+255 GG
-263 EIELTPAE
+263 IELTPNE
-271 LNIRMTAEQV
+271 LNVRMTAEQV

-301 RLDIKVPNNVLNIN
+301 RLDIKVPNNKLNIS

-340 FLQDKDVRIVATNP
+340 FLQDKEVRIVATNP

-444 DYLEVN
+444 DYLEVDLKN
-450 LRDNQINVKNEYY
+450 NQINVKNEYY

-538 NELPVE
+538 NEVPVE

-549 AHVVPGDGS
+549 AHVAPGDGS

>member
-30 SYDLNKVDLTMK
+30 SYDLDKVDLTMK
-42 LNTEGLG
+42 LNTDGLG

-62 IIDEDETVKTEANGL
+62 ILDEDETVKTEANGL

-106 DAPVLEYK
+106 NTPVLQYN
-114 DVYEQLR
+114 DVFEQLR
-121 DKGFPVTHG
+121 NAGIPVTHG
-130 STLPIPVGFEM
+130 STLPIPADFEM
-141 HGSAEGN
+141 HGSAEGD
-148 QKIDFSITDVND
+148 QKVDFKITDVSD

-182 HPATLNLGVTHLK
+182 QPASLNLGVTRLK

-220 VLVYTKNGGTY
+220 VLVYTLNGGTY
-231 NYNRNNPEIC
+231 NYNRNHTEIC
-241 SVYLNKVALDQTKN
+241 SVYLNKVALDQTEHKGKVEN
-255 QGLVNEKK
+255 GN
-263 EIELTPAE
+263 IELTPAE

-281 FFENRAGRELSMN
+281 YFENRAGRELSMN
-294 VGDQASV
+294 EGDQASV
-301 RLDIKVPNNVLNIN
+301 RLDIQLPNNVLNIS

-330 RIDVSNDLPD
+330 RIDVSSDLPD
-340 FLQDKDVRIVATNP
+340 FLQDKEVRIVATNP

-370 MRGTLTAVKE
+370 MSGTLTAVKE

-387 ATTKVV
+387 APTKVV

-444 DYLEVN
+444 DYLEVDLKN
-450 LRDNQINVKNEYY
+450 NQINVKNEYY

-549 AHVVPGDGS
+549 AHVAPGDGS

>member
-1 MANPLFKHLLVTG
+1 
-14 MLCAGTTLLFT
+14 
-25 GCIDD
+25 
-30 SYDLNKVDLTMK
+30 
-42 LNTEGLG
+42 
-49 VKLGNTDLIALAD
+49 
-62 IIDEDETVKTEANGL
+62 
-77 YYLVKDGTSN
+77 
-87 FNVKVDN
+87 
-94 MTTSFNDTKLDM
+94 
-106 DAPVLEYK
+106 
-114 DVYEQLR
+114 
-121 DKGFPVTHG
+121 
-130 STLPIPVGFEM
+130 
-141 HGSAEGN
+141 
-148 QKIDFSITDVND
+148 
-160 VKQVK
+160 
-165 TIDLQRSK
+165 
-173 VALTLTEAN
+173 
-182 HPATLNLGVTHLK
+182 
-195 NIRLYLPKFLGV
+195 
-207 TDVAPGW
+207 
-214 ELKEGN
+214 
-220 VLVYTKNGGTY
+220 
-231 NYNRNNPEIC
+231 
-241 SVYLNKVALDQTKN
+241 
-255 QGLVNEKK
+255 
-263 EIELTPAE
+263 
-271 LNIRMTAEQV
+271 
-281 FFENRAGRELSMN
+281 
-294 VGDQASV
+294 
-301 RLDIKVPNNVLNIN
+301 
-315 QVTGIFNPAINPDNE
+315 
-330 RIDVSNDLPD
+330 
-340 FLQDKDVRIVATNP
+340 
-354 TIRFH
+354 
-359 ANMSTLPVGID
+359 MSTLPVGID
-370 MRGTLTAVKE
+370 LSGTLTAVKE

-387 ATTKVV
+387 APTKVV
-393 KLDKGVMEMGRDN
+393 KLDKSVMNMGRDN
-406 YVYYCNQGNTPYD
+406 YVYYYQGNAPYD

-444 DYLEVN
+444 DYLEVDLKN
-450 LRDNQINVKNEYY
+450 NQINVKNEYY

-549 AHVVPGDGS
+549 AHVAPGDGS

>member
-106 DAPVLEYK
+106 DAPVLQYN

-121 DKGFPVTHG
+121 DAGIPVTEG
-130 STLPIPVGFEM
+130 STLPIPADFEM

-182 HPATLNLGVTHLK
+182 HPATLNLGVTRLK

-220 VLVYTKNGGTY
+220 VLVYNNGGTY

-241 SVYLNKVALDQTKN
+241 SVYLNKVELDQTEHNGKVEN
-255 QGLVNEKK
+255 GS
-263 EIELTPAE
+263 IELTPAE

-281 FFENRAGRELSMN
+281 YFENRAGRELSMN

-387 ATTKVV
+387 ATTKKV

-419 PEGAKAGAATVKNTA
+419 PEGAKTGAATVENVQ

-544 FNTAE
+544 FNTTE

>member
-30 SYDLNKVDLTMK
+30 SYDLDKVDLTMK
-42 LNTEGLG
+42 LNTDGLG

-62 IIDEDETVKTEANGL
+62 ILDEDETVKTEANGL

-106 DAPVLEYK
+106 NSPVLQYN
-114 DVYEQLR
+114 DVFKQLQ
-121 DKGFPVTHG
+121 DAGIPVTEG
-130 STLPIPVGFEM
+130 NTLPIPADFEM
-141 HGSAEGN
+141 HGSAKGDQEV
-148 QKIDFSITDVND
+148 DFKITDVSD

-182 HPATLNLGVTHLK
+182 QPASLNLGVTRLK

-220 VLVYTKNGGTY
+220 VLVYTLNGGIY

-255 QGLVNEKK
+255 NGKVENGS
-263 EIELTPAE
+263 IELTPNE
-271 LNIRMTAEQV
+271 LNVTMTAEQV

-301 RLDIKVPNNVLNIN
+301 RLDIKVPNNKLNIS
-315 QVTGIFNPAINPDNE
+315 QVTGIFNPAIDPDNE

-340 FLQDKDVRIVATNP
+340 FLQDKEVRIVATNP

-387 ATTKVV
+387 APTKVV

-444 DYLEVN
+444 DYLEVDLKN
-450 LRDNQINVKNEYY
+450 NQINVKNEYY

-549 AHVVPGDGS
+549 AHVAPGDGS

>member
-30 SYDLNKVDLTMK
+30 SYDLDKVDLTMK
-42 LNTEGLG
+42 LNTDGLG

-62 IIDEDETVKTEANGL
+62 ILDEDETVKTEANGL

-106 DAPVLEYK
+106 DAPVLQYN
-114 DVYEQLR
+114 DVYEQLETA
-121 DKGFPVTHG
+121 GVPVVDG
-130 STLPIPVGFEM
+130 KPLPIPADFEM

-160 VKQVK
+160 VKEVK
-165 TIDLQRSK
+165 TIDLYKSK

-182 HPATLNLGVTHLK
+182 HPATLNLGVTRLK

-220 VLVYTKNGGTY
+220 VLVYTLNGGTY

-255 QGLVNEKK
+255 NGKVENGS
-263 EIELTPAE
+263 IELTPAE
-271 LNIRMTAEQV
+271 LNIKMTAEQV
-281 FFENRAGRELSMN
+281 YFENRAGRELSMN

-301 RLDIKVPNNVLNIN
+301 RLDIKVPNNVLNIS
-315 QVTGIFNPAINPDNE
+315 QVTGIFNPAIDPDNE

-340 FLQDKDVRIVATNP
+340 FLQDKEVRIVATNP

-444 DYLEVN
+444 DYLEVDLKN
-450 LRDNQINVKNEYY
+450 NQINVKNEYY

-549 AHVVPGDGS
+549 AHVAPGDGS

>member
-30 SYDLNKVDLTMK
+30 SYDLDKVDLTMK
-42 LNTEGLG
+42 LNTDGLG

-62 IIDEDETVKTEANGL
+62 ILDEDETVKTEANGL

-114 DVYEQLR
+114 DVREQLEAH
-121 DKGFPVTHG
+121 GVPVVDG
-130 STLPIPVGFEM
+130 KPLPIPADFEM

-148 QKIDFSITDVND
+148 QKIDFSITDVKD
-160 VKQVK
+160 VKEVK
-165 TIDLQRSK
+165 TIDLYKSK
-173 VALTLTEAN
+173 VALTLKEAN
-182 HPATLNLGVTHLK
+182 KPKELNLGVTHLK

-220 VLVYTKNGGTY
+220 VLVYTNNGGIY
-231 NYNRNNPEIC
+231 NYNRNNSEIC
-241 SVYLNKVALDQTKN
+241 SVYLNKVALDQTEHNGKVEN
-255 QGLVNEKK
+255 GS
-263 EIELTPAE
+263 IELTPAE

-281 FFENRAGRELSMN
+281 YFKNRAGRELSME
-294 VGDQASV
+294 VGNQASV
-301 RLDIKVPNNVLNIN
+301 RLDIELPNNVLNIN
-315 QVTGIFNPAINPDNE
+315 QVTGKFNPAINPDDE

-393 KLDKGVMEMGRDN
+393 KLDKGVMDMGRDN

-450 LRDNQINVKNEYY
+450 LKNNQINVKNEYY

-549 AHVVPGDGS
+549 AHVAPGDGS

>member
-30 SYDLNKVDLTMK
+30 SYDLDKVDLTMK
-42 LNTEGLG
+42 LNTDGLG

-62 IIDEDETVKTEANGL
+62 ILDEDETVKTEANGL

-106 DAPVLEYK
+106 NTPVLQYN
-114 DVYEQLR
+114 DVFKQLQ
-121 DKGFPVTHG
+121 DAGIPVTEG
-130 STLPIPVGFEM
+130 NTLPIPADFEM
-141 HGSAEGN
+141 HGSAKGDQEV
-148 QKIDFSITDVND
+148 DFKITDVSD

-182 HPATLNLGVTHLK
+182 QPASLNLGVTRLK

-220 VLVYTKNGGTY
+220 VLVYTLNGGIY

-255 QGLVNEKK
+255 NGKVENGS
-263 EIELTPAE
+263 IELTPNE
-271 LNIRMTAEQV
+271 LNVTMTAEQV

-301 RLDIKVPNNVLNIN
+301 RLDIKVPNNVLNIS

-330 RIDVSNDLPD
+330 RIDVSSDLPD
-340 FLQDKDVRIVATNP
+340 FLQDKEVRIVATNP

-444 DYLEVN
+444 DYLEVDLKN
-450 LRDNQINVKNEYY
+450 NQINVKNEYY

-538 NELPVE
+538 NEVPVE

-549 AHVVPGDGS
+549 AHVAPGDGS

>member
-30 SYDLNKVDLTMK
+30 SYDLDKVDLTMK
-42 LNTEGLG
+42 LNTDGLG

-62 IIDEDETVKTEANGL
+62 ILDEDETVKTEANGL

-106 DAPVLEYK
+106 NTPVLQYN
-114 DVYEQLR
+114 DVKEQLETVGVFVE
-121 DKGFPVTHG
+121 KHKP
-130 STLPIPVGFEM
+130 LPIPANFEM
-141 HGSAEGN
+141 HGSAEGD
-148 QKIDFSITDVND
+148 QEVDFKITDVSD

-182 HPATLNLGVTHLK
+182 KPASLNLGVTRLK
-195 NIRLYLPKFLGV
+195 NVRLYLPKFLGV

-220 VLVYTKNGGTY
+220 VLVYTLNGGTY

-241 SVYLNKVALDQTKN
+241 SVYLNKVALDQTEHKGKVEN
-255 QGLVNEKK
+255 GG
-263 EIELTPAE
+263 IELTPNE
-271 LNIRMTAEQV
+271 LNVRMTAEQV
-281 FFENRAGRELSMN
+281 YFENRAGRELSMN
-294 VGDQASV
+294 EGDQASV
-301 RLDIKVPNNVLNIN
+301 RLDIKVPNNVLNIS
-315 QVTGIFNPAINPDNE
+315 QVTGIFNPAIDPDNE

-450 LRDNQINVKNEYY
+450 LKNNQINVKNEYY

-505 DLSATGTLEVMA
+505 DLSATGTLEVVA

-524 LELLVGLKAVDVDG
+524 LELLVGLKAIDVDG

-544 FNTAE
+544 FNTVE
-549 AHVVPGDGS
+549 AHVAPGDGS

>member
-30 SYDLNKVDLTMK
+30 SYDLDKVDLTMK
-42 LNTEGLG
+42 LNTDGLG

-62 IIDEDETVKTEANGL
+62 ILDEDETVKTEANGL

-106 DAPVLEYK
+106 NTPVLQYN
-114 DVYEQLR
+114 DVFKQLQ
-121 DKGFPVTHG
+121 DAGIPVTEG
-130 STLPIPVGFEM
+130 NTLPIPADFEM
-141 HGSAEGN
+141 HGSAKGDQEV
-148 QKIDFSITDVND
+148 DFKITDVSD

-165 TIDLQRSK
+165 TIDLQKSK

-182 HPATLNLGVTHLK
+182 KPSSLNLGVTRLK
-195 NIRLYLPKFLGV
+195 NVRLYLPKFLGV

-214 ELKEGN
+214 ELQEGN
-220 VLVYTKNGGTY
+220 VLVYTHNGGTY
-231 NYNRNNPEIC
+231 NYDRNKPEIC

-255 QGLVNEKK
+255 EGKVENGN
-263 EIELTPAE
+263 IELKPNE
-271 LNIRMTAEQV
+271 LNVTMTAEQV
-281 FFENRAGRELSMN
+281 YFENRAGRELSMN
-294 VGDQASV
+294 EGDQASV
-301 RLDIKVPNNVLNIN
+301 RLDLKLPNNVLNIS

-387 ATTKVV
+387 ATTKKV

-419 PEGAKAGAATVKNTA
+419 PEGAKAGAATVENVQ

-444 DYLEVN
+444 DYLEVDLKN
-450 LRDNQINVKNEYY
+450 NQINVKNEYY

-544 FNTAE
+544 FNTTE
-549 AHVVPGDGS
+549 AHVAPGDGS